1 MSTWNIKGISTEA
14 RHVVKIMAAREG
26 QSSGVWL
33 EQLIRNKMT
42 EQRQNQLITEQRQN
56 QLKNLMKQLLQQA
69 ERQQQLQTEF
79 QNRHDWL
86 TDRLTRLKNQL
97 DDWQAQKIAPEK
109 SEEPLATIDH
119 HNDAGLQFENH
130 PAADAT
136 LAPPTEAT
144 DTLPQHEEGVRSFSH
159 QEVAYDDSVIVT
171 PSLPAPPFF
180 TALLLSEPTNAKP
193 EMATDADNP
202 TPDSF
207 SWSYD
212 GEGGN
217 PAPDPR
223 TQDGH
228 FSDWPNPTFFSET
241 ASGKFSLWKMVI
253 QTIKTTTVLLI
264 WMLLTAAMVYALS
277 TGYLQQKLL

>member
-1 MSTWNIKGISTEA
+1 MSTWNIKGISPEA

-33 EQLIRNKMT
+33 EQLIRNKM
-42 EQRQNQLITEQRQN
+42 TEQRQN

-86 TDRLTRLKNQL
+86 TDRLARLKNQL

-130 PAADAT
+130 PAADTT

-144 DTLPQHEEGVRSFSH
+144 ATSPQHEEGSSNFLH
-159 QEVAYDDSVIVT
+159 QEVAYDDSVTVT
-171 PSLPAPPFF
+171 PSLPASPSF
-180 TALLLSEPTNAKP
+180 TALLLSEPTDAKP
-193 EMATDADNP
+193 EIATDADNP
-202 TPDSF
+202 TPDPF
-207 SWSYD
+207 SGSYD
-212 GEGGN
+212 GEGGSLATE
-217 PAPDPR
+217 PQP
-223 TQDGH
+223 QDGH
-228 FSDWPNPTFFSET
+228 SLPFLNSTIPNKPRS
-241 ASGKFSLWKMVI
+241 SLWRMVI
-253 QTIKTTTVLLI
+253 QAIKTTLFLLI
-264 WMLLTAAMVYALS
+264 WLLLTAVMVYILS

>member
-1 MSTWNIKGISTEA
+1 MSTWNIKGISPEA

-33 EQLIRNKMT
+33 EQLIRNKM
-42 EQRQNQLITEQRQN
+42 TEQRQN

-86 TDRLTRLKNQL
+86 TDRLARLKNQL

-130 PAADAT
+130 PAADTT

-144 DTLPQHEEGVRSFSH
+144 ATSPQHEEGSSNFLH
-159 QEVAYDDSVIVT
+159 QEVAYDDSVTVT
-171 PSLPAPPFF
+171 PSLPASPSF

-193 EMATDADNP
+193 EIATDADNP
-202 TPDSF
+202 TPDPF
-207 SWSYD
+207 SWSYND
-212 GEGGN
+212 EEGN
-217 PAPDPR
+217 LTTDLR
-223 TQDGH
+223 TQDSH
-228 FSDWPNPTFFSET
+228 FSDQPNPTFSSET

-253 QTIKTTTVLLI
+253 QGIKTTLFLLI
-264 WMLLTAAMVYALS
+264 WILLTAAMVYALS